1 MPSPPQNANTVPVVT
16 IMRGRVPHRSSIS
29 GFVRN
34 GARLTLSRTTKAR
47 TGARPAT
54 QNAGPERSFRGTL
67 GSARFVLGILFL
79 SGIIVDQSVN
89 PPRSWSQVTTDRIDD
104 AVQVDLSATVP
115 IWIAELDSPTAQ
127 ARRVAEQRLIESGP
141 DAAEFVPLVLDH
153 LSIDARQRLQRIQSR
168 WKSMQTK
175 DELETTVVS
184 LQDVET
190 LGDALEA
197 ISAASGIEF
206 DTEAAGPA
214 IDLSRTIRPSPIP
227 MGFWPAIDNVLDQT
241 DLDINF
247 YAGDRETLALFPRR
261 EGRLSRSDSAAYAG
275 IYRLEPTIV
284 TARRVLGAPLQSGL
298 NLTMTISW
306 QPNRTPIGLSLPIAG
321 LSGRLDTGAKL
332 SPQASGDTIDVATS
346 SELSQS
352 QFFLP
357 MQLPPRRFDRG
368 EEAGGRNS
376 EDVPPNASEIVRLTG
391 EISALLPGQRREFE
405 LNLGEVAASAQYEQ
419 MTVSIESIRRNEPLH
434 EIRVGVEL
442 ENADRSL
449 ESHRQ
454 WIFENEA
461 YLRMDDGSRVDHLGY
476 EVYRQT
482 ASGVGIGYLF
492 DFGGADAPP
501 PGSRLIYE
509 SPTSVIQNVVP
520 FVLNGI
526 PLP

>member
-1 MPSPPQNANTVPVVT
+1 MPPDTGRGLGNLRLKYEARPTVPPSTTGCAMTMPRNLAATVPVVT
-16 IMRGRVPHRSSIS
+16 IVSTRPPGRFASCALLLLGLMIGQASL
-29 GFVRN
+29 
-34 GARLTLSRTTKAR
+34 LTRAV
-47 TGARPAT
+47 GQDEIQEPA
-54 QNAGPERSFRGTL
+54 E
-67 GSARFVLGILFL
+67 
-79 SGIIVDQSVN
+79 
-89 PPRSWSQVTTDRIDD
+89 
-104 AVQVDLSATVP
+104 VDLAAAVDFAAEVP
-115 IWIAELDSPTAQ
+115 IWIADLDASTAQ
-127 ARRVAEQRLIESGP
+127 ARRTAEQQLIEAGA
-141 DAAEFVPLVLDH
+141 DAAQFVPIVLDH

-168 WKSMQTK
+168 WRSLKTR
-175 DELETTVVS
+175 DELETTIVS
-184 LQDVET
+184 LKDATT

-206 DTEAAGPA
+206 DTEAAGPS
-214 IDLSRTIRPSPIP
+214 IDLTRSIRPSALP

-247 YAGDRETLALFPRR
+247 YAGDRETLSLVPRR
-261 EGRLSRSDSAAYAG
+261 EDRLSRSDSAAYAG

-306 QPNRTPIGLSLPIAG
+306 QPNRTPIGLSLPIAA
-321 LSGRLDTGAKL
+321 LSGKLDTGAKL
-332 SPQASGDTIDVATS
+332 MPQASGDTIDVATS
-346 SELSQS
+346 SELAQS

-368 EEAGGRNS
+368 EKQGGRNAG
-376 EDVPPNASEIVRLTG
+376 ETTPDASEIVRLTG
-391 EISALLPGQRREFE
+391 EISALLPGERREFE
-405 LNLGEVAASAQYEQ
+405 LRLDEVAASAQYDE
-419 MTVSIESIRRNEPLH
+419 MTVSIESVRKNEPLH

-461 YLRMDDGSRVDHLGY
+461 YLRMPDGGRVDHLGY

-492 DFGGADAPP
+492 DFGGADVPP
-501 PGSRLIYE
+501 PGTVLIYE

-520 FVLNGI
+520 FILNGI